1 MLNITS
7 PFCSVLISL
16 PCFVTDGEFKPEADD
31 SDDEETIE
39 KEEAAGID
47 EVSTST

>member
-1 MLNITS
+1 M
-7 PFCSVLISL
+7 
-16 PCFVTDGEFKPEADD
+16 FVSDGEFRPEADD

-47 EVSTST
+47 EVSVTNVKIISGFPKTF